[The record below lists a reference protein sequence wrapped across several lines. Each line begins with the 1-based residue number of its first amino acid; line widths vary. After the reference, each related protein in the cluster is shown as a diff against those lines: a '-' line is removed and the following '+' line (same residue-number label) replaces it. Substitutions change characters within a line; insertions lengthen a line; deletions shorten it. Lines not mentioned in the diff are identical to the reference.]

1 MKALKINV
9 FTVCLHCWNS
19 SPEHTLKKTPQMLAH
34 PPCFGLVVSPTY
46 CSLCL
51 LLFGKW
57 LLLSWVTGQNQAMH
71 ISLNARRTTLMVEL
85 KLSGWEES
93 KRSSRMRH
101 CLDQGKPQL
110 TPSSTG
116 TSITIQKHSSCPA
129 ILLHLLHHGYLAP
142 VHKPPCVSLLTTAP
156 SALLTSADTCCSE
169 SPPFDLKYQFIPI
182 MTKEY
187 H

>member
-1 MKALKINV
+1 
-9 FTVCLHCWNS
+9 
-19 SPEHTLKKTPQMLAH
+19 MLAH

-85 KLSGWEES
+85 ELSGWEES
-93 KRSSRMRH
+93 KRSSRTRH
-101 CLDQGKPQL
+101 CTGQGKPQL

-116 TSITIQKHSSCPA
+116 MPVTIQKRSLRPA
-129 ILLHLLHHGYLAP
+129 IILLLLLLHHGYLAGATCILLVYVCSP
-142 VHKPPCVSLLTTAP
+142 LRHPLCLGLLTHVAP
-156 SALLTSADTCCSE
+156 TPRPL
-169 SPPFDLKYQFIPI
+169 I
-182 MTKEY
+182 
-187 H
+187 